1 MKAIAKKGLML
12 LVIVSLLCGSVSTS
26 VQASDQ
32 KSSKVTKVITLTS
45 DMNTKKKY
53 LTLYHHLEVDDNEE
67 VIVNVKFLQVKGK
80 VSLTSRDKELYSDW
94 KKGLTWGGCLYK
106 DVQDPLFS
114 PRRTEKYGKSS
125 VNKITKNS
133 FKKGNAITAYA
144 GSGLTAVNWSLP
156 TGLKKIKMK
165 VTYYTKSGRAG
176 IRFKRVQKVRDYWY

>member
-94 KKGLTWGGCLYK
+94 EKGLTWGGCLYK
-106 DVQDPLFS
+106 DGQLAFRQFDGTIQGGVLATVLLFEITNFQHAFFHKTADYCFCVIGGTIVDDQPL
-114 PRRTEKYGKSS
+114 
-125 VNKITKNS
+125 
-133 FKKGNAITAYA
+133 
-144 GSGLTAVNWSLP
+144 
-156 TGLKKIKMK
+156 K
-165 VTYYTKSGRAG
+165 VSECLRL
-176 IRFKRVQKVRDYWY
+176 